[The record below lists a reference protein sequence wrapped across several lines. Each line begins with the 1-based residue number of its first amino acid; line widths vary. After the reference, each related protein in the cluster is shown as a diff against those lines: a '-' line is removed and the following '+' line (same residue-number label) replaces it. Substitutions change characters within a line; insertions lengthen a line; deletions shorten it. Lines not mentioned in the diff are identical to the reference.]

1 MSARGDKFMMAGKI
15 GGFLSRH
22 NRFASGTALVLAV
35 AAIFAFI
42 YSPRVVGAAVTEREL
57 PVYSVE
63 RDGKFVSLSFDAAWG
78 NEDTQMLIDILAK
91 YNVKATFF
99 VVGEWVDKYPESVKA
114 LHDAGHEVMNH
125 SDAHPH
131 MAKLTAKQII
141 DEVNRCSDKIE
152 AVTGVRPTLFR
163 CPYGEYDDNVIGT
176 VNGMGLTAVQW
187 DTDSLDWKK
196 LTAGEIYKRVSS
208 KVQPGSIVLFHN
220 AGLRAKNVS
229 IAQCFSDDSFR
240 EEPYWMEI
248 YAMRII
254 TARTGA
260 LVPGGKEM
268 TCIFAV
274 ERNYQYPCFVIVPG
288 SVDRL
293 SRWNSFHVY
302 AVPIAVS
309 PYINTL
315 GEEKECLVLLA
326 GDIYTGM

>member
-22 NRFASGTALVLAV
+22 NKFASGATLVLAV

-220 AGLRAKNVS
+220 AGLHTPEALPS
-229 IAQCFSDDSFR
+229 IIEYLLA
-240 EEPYWMEI
+240 EGY
-248 YAMRII
+248 
-254 TARTGA
+254 T
-260 LVPGGKEM
+260 
-268 TCIFAV
+268 
-274 ERNYQYPCFVIVPG
+274 IVPISEILLTG
-288 SVDRL
+288 DT
-293 SRWNSFHVY
+293 
-302 AVPIAVS
+302 
-309 PYINTL
+309 YI
-315 GEEKECLVLLA
+315 
-326 GDIYTGM
+326 DHTGRQHAASA